1 MDLHCLME
9 ENQDLIIGG
18 NKKRGAKKG
27 SAKSGGQTPQG
38 GSLTT
43 IIVFVVVLAVVG
55 VLFGYMKDKFSRVS
69 QESVSKANSLES
81 QVELLKQELAD
92 LKQKASVLEKD
103 NLASKQVVIDLFDK
117 ERTLPRNPD
126 VSAWQTLNNSD
137 LSFNISYPATWEAVN
152 PVVETKKTSNQKDY
166 KEETVVLQPK
176 AQTDFINAV
185 TVKTDYQDFASLPL
199 KDKKQIFEDLP
210 ILDRYDFDSGE
221 MIYFINIDKNNEEV
235 PTVLILTKS
244 NIYRATFNVTN
255 KQLTNYF
262 EYREDFEKMIVTFGL
277 NTPVKK

>member
-1 MDLHCLME
+1 ME

-103 NLASKQVVIDLFDK
+103 N
-117 ERTLPRNPD
+117 
-126 VSAWQTLNNSD
+126 
-137 LSFNISYPATWEAVN
+137 
-152 PVVETKKTSNQKDY
+152 
-166 KEETVVLQPK
+166 
-176 AQTDFINAV
+176 
-185 TVKTDYQDFASLPL
+185 
-199 KDKKQIFEDLP
+199 
-210 ILDRYDFDSGE
+210 
-221 MIYFINIDKNNEEV
+221 
-235 PTVLILTKS
+235 
-244 NIYRATFNVTN
+244 
-255 KQLTNYF
+255 
-262 EYREDFEKMIVTFGL
+262 
-277 NTPVKK
+277 

>member
-1 MDLHCLME
+1 M
-9 ENQDLIIGG
+9 
-18 NKKRGAKKG
+18 
-27 SAKSGGQTPQG
+27 
-38 GSLTT
+38 
-43 IIVFVVVLAVVG
+43 
-55 VLFGYMKDKFSRVS
+55 
-69 QESVSKANSLES
+69 
-81 QVELLKQELAD
+81 
-92 LKQKASVLEKD
+92 
-103 NLASKQVVIDLFDK
+103 VIDLFDK

-244 NIYRATFNVTN
+244 NIYRSTFNCLLVTL
-255 KQLTNYF
+255 KVA
-262 EYREDFEKMIVTFGL
+262 R
-277 NTPVKK
+277 

>member
-1 MDLHCLME
+1 MD

-18 NKKRGAKKG
+18 IKKRGSRRPA
-27 SAKSGGQTPQG
+27 SGPVKPKAGASSN
-38 GSLTT
+38 SLTT
-43 IIVFVVVLAVVG
+43 VIIFVVVLAVVG
-55 VLFGYMKDKFSRVS
+55 VLFGYMKDKFSKVS

-81 QVELLKQELAD
+81 QVEMLKQELTD
-92 LKQKASVLEKD
+92 LRQKAAILEKD

-117 ERTLPRNPD
+117 GRTLPRNPAVAD
-126 VSAWQTLNNSD
+126 WQILKNPD

-152 PVVETKKTSNQKDY
+152 PIIETKKNSNQKEY

-176 AQTDFINAV
+176 GQTDFLSALTI
-185 TVKTDYQDFASLPL
+185 KTDYQDFASLSL

-210 ILDRYDFDSGE
+210 ILDSYTFDSGE
-221 MIYFINIDKNNEEV
+221 MIYFINIDKNNEEI
-235 PTVLILTKS
+235 PTVLILTKN
-244 NIYRATFNVTN
+244 NIYRATFNITN

-262 EYREDFEKMIVTFGL
+262 EYREDFEKIVVTFGL